1 MVNDTALVMTPSDF
15 NHVKNTNASNN
26 NNNATI
32 PQAVLVYHESAHSIV
47 FRDGLHSQQG
57 AIRKQRTAS
66 FSSSSV
72 QESRGMTANKKT
84 LTRGYSMGAD
94 CPNNRDCY
102 GNDDGYL
109 SSSPKNN
116 SSLRPLLYRHSSM
129 PVGSSSSTHTPQASV
144 AVNYQEEGYESSD
157 SSTAAS
163 SSSASIGSFYCGK
176 GGKVHSKPNNNKAN
190 TKPANNTQQQPQ
202 PTIVIANFQPII
214 EPLEPLH
221 LHSSNIYEPLLH
233 ATPEQ
238 ILQHFDEQGDD
249 GKDNDDQEKN
259 CNNCSK
265 RGGGEMLTE
274 YECEVIEMLKQE
286 KAVVKTIRNS
296 DWTTF
301 IQKFIPV
308 NNNSNNDNNEEKV
321 KVGDND
327 DNGNI
332 STRMAMGKRTP
343 HPAERKE
350 QHNNSIFQSPP
361 PTMYYNSFIT
371 STSLLPSSGKK
382 MRCFGSTSDYTVG
395 VVFALPTTFTQ
406 PPTQQQQQHHDHHH
420 HHNNINEDTS
430 SNNNESVLE
439 DEAARRTLTWSWPS
453 GYSAKTEYNINEN
466 GNLINGRYEAL
477 VSISTLR
484 QLNHTYLFDTN
495 YIVGGRL
502 INGGLTTVPYNE
514 VYVRVGGLGR
524 IVNGIDISSGT
535 RCAAHRT
542 YYTGLGLPVALF
554 IRDASFGS
562 IVRLLRT
569 RARYSAILGVDAAR
583 DIPLLLITPE
593 LGVCVFTRRLQQQV
607 LKVMAQDLNPFQNSA
622 LAHFTSIDNTSEAH
636 LQQKLEELLDIN
648 DDNIK
653 GVLTP
658 EELARIAGGF
668 GATDESVANLLY
680 QAVQRDRKSGGD
692 EEKSNT
698 SSLQDIV
705 NEGLAFSLRA
715 NDYHTSR
722 QLLILYTLVSAKCH
736 DEECKSKKILLDE
749 ITDEGYQSESSL
761 GSSSCPR
768 GTIRWR
774 DAEKNIVKKGGVV
787 KRLLQDEILLQ
798 QENSPP
804 PPPPPLDTDRLRSA
818 TNSDGLL
825 AVLGA
830 AQVLRAMQE
839 QSAKRRV
846 NECIDA
852 LDK

>member
-1 MVNDTALVMTPSDF
+1 
-15 NHVKNTNASNN
+15 
-26 NNNATI
+26 
-32 PQAVLVYHESAHSIV
+32 
-47 FRDGLHSQQG
+47 
-57 AIRKQRTAS
+57 
-66 FSSSSV
+66 
-72 QESRGMTANKKT
+72 
-84 LTRGYSMGAD
+84 
-94 CPNNRDCY
+94 
-102 GNDDGYL
+102 
-109 SSSPKNN
+109 
-116 SSLRPLLYRHSSM
+116 
-129 PVGSSSSTHTPQASV
+129 
-144 AVNYQEEGYESSD
+144 
-157 SSTAAS
+157 
-163 SSSASIGSFYCGK
+163 
-176 GGKVHSKPNNNKAN
+176 
-190 TKPANNTQQQPQ
+190 
-202 PTIVIANFQPII
+202 
-214 EPLEPLH
+214 
-221 LHSSNIYEPLLH
+221 
-233 ATPEQ
+233 
-238 ILQHFDEQGDD
+238 
-249 GKDNDDQEKN
+249 
-259 CNNCSK
+259 
-265 RGGGEMLTE
+265 
-274 YECEVIEMLKQE
+274 
-286 KAVVKTIRNS
+286 
-296 DWTTF
+296 
-301 IQKFIPV
+301 
-308 NNNSNNDNNEEKV
+308 
-321 KVGDND
+321 
-327 DNGNI
+327 
-332 STRMAMGKRTP
+332 MAMGKRTP
-343 HPAERKE
+343 HPAEQKRNE
-350 QHNNSIFQSPP
+350 TSLSQSLPP

-395 VVFALPTTFTQ
+395 AVFALPTTFTQ
-406 PPTQQQQQHHDHHH
+406 PPQQQQHHDHHY
-420 HHNNINEDTS
+420 HHNDNNEDTS

-439 DEAARRTLTWSWPS
+439 DEAARLTLTWSWPS

-466 GNLINGRYEAL
+466 GNLINGRNEAL

-502 INGGLTTVPYNE
+502 IKGGLTTVPYNE

-524 IVNGIDISSGT
+524 IVNGIDISSGI
-535 RCAAHRT
+535 RCASHRT
-542 YYTGLGLPVALF
+542 YDTGLGLPVALF

-622 LAHFTSIDNTSEAH
+622 LAHFTSIDNTSEVH

-680 QAVQRDRKSGGD
+680 QAVQRDRMSGCD

-736 DEECKSKKILLDE
+736 DEECKSKKILLDN
-749 ITDEGYQSESSL
+749 TDEGYQSESSL

-804 PPPPPLDTDRLRSA
+804 PPPTPLDTDRLRSA

>member
-1 MVNDTALVMTPSDF
+1 MVNDSALLMTTMNDF
-15 NHVKNTNASNN
+15 NNVKNTNANN

-32 PQAVLVYHESAHSIV
+32 PQAVILVYHESAHSIV

-57 AIRKQRTAS
+57 AIKQRTAAAAS
-66 FSSSSV
+66 FSSSFQKS
-72 QESRGMTANKKT
+72 SRSASLCLSNNANKKV
-84 LTRGYSMGAD
+84 LTRGYSALDDAD
-94 CPNNRDCY
+94 SSARWN
-102 GNDDGYL
+102 GNDTDL
-109 SSSPKNN
+109 SSVPNK
-116 SSLRPLLYRHSSM
+116 SSSSRPLLYRHSSM
-129 PVGSSSSTHTPQASV
+129 PIGGGSSSSIHTPQTAANTV
-144 AVNYQEEGYESSD
+144 VLLQEGYESSD
-157 SSTAAS
+157 SSLSVT
-163 SSSASIGSFYCGK
+163 SSASGGGSYYCGK
-176 GGKVHSKPNNNKAN
+176 GGKVHPK
-190 TKPANNTQQQPQ
+190 NNTSKAAATTIPTNIIQPLHQQ

-214 EPLEPLH
+214 EPLEPLQ
-221 LHSSNIYEPLLH
+221 LHSSNTFEPLLH

-238 ILQHFDEQGDD
+238 IILHHLEEQGDD
-249 GKDNDDQEKN
+249 VIDNDEEN
-259 CNNCSK
+259 FNTNSSK
-265 RGGGEMLTE
+265 GGEMLTE

-286 KAVVKTIRNS
+286 KAIVKTIRNC

-308 NNNSNNDNNEEKV
+308 NNSNSNNEEKV
-321 KVGDND
+321 KNG

-332 STRMAMGKRTP
+332 ICTRMAMGKRKP
-343 HPAERKE
+343 HPAERTE
-350 QHNNSIFQSPP
+350 QQHDNSLSQSTPLLH
-361 PTMYYNSFIT
+361 YNSFIT
-371 STSLLPSSGKK
+371 STSLLPSNGKK

-406 PPTQQQQQHHDHHH
+406 QQQQHDHYLHNDTNN
-420 HHNNINEDTS
+420 NNINES
-430 SNNNESVLE
+430 ELE

-466 GNLINGRYEAL
+466 GYLINGRYEAL

-484 QLNHTYLFDTN
+484 QLNHSYLFDTD

-502 INGGLTTVPYNE
+502 VKGGLTTVPYNE
-514 VYVRVGGLGR
+514 AYVRVGGFGR
-524 IVNGIDISSGT
+524 IVNGIDISNGT
-535 RCAAHRT
+535 RCTRI
-542 YYTGLGLPVALF
+542 YDTGLGLPIALF

-569 RARYSAILGVDAAR
+569 RARYFTLLGVDAAR

-593 LGVCVFTRRLQQQV
+593 LGVCVFTRRLQQHV

-622 LAHFTSIDNTSEAH
+622 LAHTTSLENTSEIH

-680 QAVQRDRKSGGD
+680 EAVQRDRTSGGD
-692 EEKSNT
+692 KEKTINS

-736 DEECKSKKILLDE
+736 DEECKSKKVLLDE
-749 ITDEGYQSESSL
+749 ITDKGYQSGSSMR
-761 GSSSCPR
+761 SSCPS
-768 GTIRWR
+768 TIRWR
-774 DAEKNIVKKGGVV
+774 DAEKNILKKGGVV
-787 KRLLQDEILLQ
+787 KRLLQLEILLE

-839 QSAKRRV
+839 QSAKCRV

>member
-1 MVNDTALVMTPSDF
+1 MVNDSALLMSTNDF
-15 NHVKNTNASNN
+15 NNVKNTNDNN
-26 NNNATI
+26 NDNAII

-57 AIRKQRTAS
+57 AIIKQRTAS
-66 FSSSSV
+66 FSSSF
-72 QESRGMTANKKT
+72 QESRGTANKKT
-84 LTRGYSMGAD
+84 LTRGYSLGAD
-94 CPNNRDCY
+94 SPSNRDGY
-102 GNDDGYL
+102 GNDGYV
-109 SSSPKNN
+109 SSSPKN
-116 SSLRPLLYRHSSM
+116 SSSRPLLYRHSSM
-129 PVGSSSSTHTPQASV
+129 PAGSSSTNTPQTSV
-144 AVNYQEEGYESSD
+144 AVNNREEGYESSD
-157 SSTAAS
+157 SSSVT
-163 SSSASIGSFYCGK
+163 SSASGGSYYCGM
-176 GGKVHSKPNNNKAN
+176 GGKVHSKTDNNKA
-190 TKPANNTQQQPQ
+190 TKPDNVHQQPQ

-221 LHSSNIYEPLLH
+221 LHSSNIYESLLH

-238 ILQHFDEQGDD
+238 ILLQQLDEQGDD
-249 GKDNDDQEKN
+249 SE
-259 CNNCSK
+259 
-265 RGGGEMLTE
+265 GGEILTE

-308 NNNSNNDNNEEKV
+308 NNSNGNNEEMV
-321 KVGDND
+321 KNG
-327 DNGNI
+327 DNGN
-332 STRMAMGKRTP
+332 STIMAMMGMRKP

-350 QHNNSIFQSPP
+350 QHDNSLSQSRPLLH
-361 PTMYYNSFIT
+361 YNSFIT
-371 STSLLPSSGKK
+371 STSLLPSNGKK
-382 MRCFGSTSDYTVG
+382 MRCFGSTNDYTVS

-406 PPTQQQQQHHDHHH
+406 PKQQQQHHGNY
-420 HHNNINEDTS
+420 HHNDT
-430 SNNNESVLE
+430 NDDESVLE
-439 DEAARRTLTWSWPS
+439 DDAARRTLTWSWPS

-484 QLNHTYLFDTN
+484 QLNHAYLFDTD

-502 INGGLTTVPYNE
+502 VKGGLTTVPYNE

-524 IVNGIDISSGT
+524 IVNGIDISTG
-535 RCAAHRT
+535 AKHVYRT
-542 YYTGLGLPVALF
+542 YDTGLGLPVALF

-607 LKVMAQDLNPFQNSA
+607 LKVMAQDLNPFQNPA
-622 LAHFTSIDNTSEAH
+622 LAHTTSIDNTKEAH

-668 GATDESVANLLY
+668 GATDESVANLLHE
-680 QAVQRDRKSGGD
+680 AVQRDRTSVGG
-692 EEKSNT
+692 EEKTNT
-698 SSLQDIV
+698 STLQDIV

-736 DEECKSKKILLDE
+736 DEE
-749 ITDEGYQSESSL
+749 GYQSESSI
-761 GSSSCPR
+761 GSSSCSR

-774 DAEKNIVKKGGVV
+774 DAEKDIVKKGGVV
-787 KRLLQDEILLQ
+787 KRLLQDEILLE

-830 AQVLRAMQE
+830 AQILRAMQE

>member
-1 MVNDTALVMTPSDF
+1 MVNDSALLMSTNDF
-15 NHVKNTNASNN
+15 NNVK
-26 NNNATI
+26 NNNANNNDNAII

-57 AIRKQRTAS
+57 AIVKQRTAS
-66 FSSSSV
+66 FSSSF
-72 QESRGMTANKKT
+72 QESRGTANKKT
-84 LTRGYSMGAD
+84 LTRGYSLGAD
-94 CPNNRDCY
+94 SPSYRDCH
-102 GNDDGYL
+102 GNDGYV
-109 SSSPKNN
+109 SSSPKN
-116 SSLRPLLYRHSSM
+116 SSSRPLLYRHSSM
-129 PVGSSSSTHTPQASV
+129 PAGSSSTNTPQTSV
-144 AVNYQEEGYESSD
+144 AVNNREEGYESCD
-157 SSTAAS
+157 SSSVT
-163 SSSASIGSFYCGK
+163 SSASGGSYYCGM
-176 GGKVHSKPNNNKAN
+176 GGKVHSKTNNNNKGAA
-190 TKPANNTQQQPQ
+190 KPDNVHQQPQ

-221 LHSSNIYEPLLH
+221 LHASNIYEPLLH

-238 ILQHFDEQGDD
+238 ILLQQLDEQGDD
-249 GKDNDDQEKN
+249 VIDDEMEN
-259 CNNCSK
+259 FNNSSK
-265 RGGGEMLTE
+265 GGEILTE

-308 NNNSNNDNNEEKV
+308 NNSNGNNEEKV
-321 KVGDND
+321 KNG

-332 STRMAMGKRTP
+332 STIMGMMGMRKP

-350 QHNNSIFQSPP
+350 QHDSSLSQSPP
-361 PTMYYNSFIT
+361 LLHYNSFIT
-371 STSLLPSSGKK
+371 STSLLPSNGKK
-382 MRCFGSTSDYTVG
+382 MRCFGSTSDYTVS

-406 PPTQQQQQHHDHHH
+406 PKQQQQQQHHDNH
-420 HHNNINEDTS
+420 HHNDT
-430 SNNNESVLE
+430 NDDESVLE

-484 QLNHTYLFDTN
+484 QLNHTYLFDTD

-502 INGGLTTVPYNE
+502 VKGGLTTVPYNE

-524 IVNGIDISSGT
+524 IVNGIDISTGT
-535 RCAAHRT
+535 RCTRT
-542 YYTGLGLPVALF
+542 YNTGLGLPVALF

-569 RARYSAILGVDAAR
+569 RARYSAILGFDAAC

-607 LKVMAQDLNPFQNSA
+607 LKVMAQDLNPFQNPA
-622 LAHFTSIDNTSEAH
+622 LAHTTSIDNTKEAH

-668 GATDESVANLLY
+668 GATDESVANLLHE
-680 QAVQRDRKSGGD
+680 AVQRDRTSVGG
-692 EEKSNT
+692 EEKTNT
-698 SSLQDIV
+698 STLQDIV

-736 DEECKSKKILLDE
+736 DEE
-749 ITDEGYQSESSL
+749 GYQSELSM
-761 GSSSCPR
+761 GFSSCSR

-787 KRLLQDEILLQ
+787 KRLLQDEILLE

-830 AQVLRAMQE
+830 AQILRAMQE